1 MELDKLD
8 IPQFGEL
15 PHAAVIKPAILHA
28 QRSAALGFWLVATP
42 VFFIACVIMKYF
54 FMWKF
59 GIIQN
64 FESFWTALDRDKF
77 GVWLQPL
84 VLVAAPAAAL
94 VMNILAILHIQY
106 DKARKELNINVKI
119 RWQNLLLAAVSLAVL
134 GILLLYAVGGF
145 FHHQATGAN

>member
-8 IPQFGEL
+8 IPQFDDL

-42 VFFIACVIMKYF
+42 AFFLACVVMKYF
-54 FMWKF
+54 FMWNF

-64 FESFWTALDRDKF
+64 FERFWDALDRDRF
-77 GVWLQPL
+77 GFWLQPL

-94 VMNILAILHIQY
+94 VMNLLAVLHVQY
-106 DKARKELNINVKI
+106 DSSRKELNINVKL
-119 RWQNLLLAAVSLAVL
+119 RWQNLLLAAVSLAIL
-134 GILLLYAVGGF
+134 GIFLLYAIGEF
-145 FHHQATGAN
+145 FHHRMTGTH